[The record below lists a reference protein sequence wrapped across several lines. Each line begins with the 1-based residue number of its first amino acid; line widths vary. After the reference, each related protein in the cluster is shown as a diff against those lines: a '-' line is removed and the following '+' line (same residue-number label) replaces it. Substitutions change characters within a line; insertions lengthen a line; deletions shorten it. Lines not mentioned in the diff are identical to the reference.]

1 MFKQVYIRFLFIL
14 LSLSLLLGCSL
25 KADKVYFENLETQ
38 FPLTKGV
45 YTYEKNY

>member
-1 MFKQVYIRFLFIL
+1 MFKYVYLKLLYLL
-14 LSLSLLLGCSL
+14 LSLSIIYGCSL

>member
-1 MFKQVYIRFLFIL
+1 MFKYFFIILL
-14 LSLSLLLGCSL
+14 LSLLFGCSL

>member
-1 MFKQVYIRFLFIL
+1 MFKYFYIIL
-14 LSLSLLLGCSL
+14 LLPLLFGCSL
-25 KADKVYFENLETQ
+25 KADKIYFENLETH